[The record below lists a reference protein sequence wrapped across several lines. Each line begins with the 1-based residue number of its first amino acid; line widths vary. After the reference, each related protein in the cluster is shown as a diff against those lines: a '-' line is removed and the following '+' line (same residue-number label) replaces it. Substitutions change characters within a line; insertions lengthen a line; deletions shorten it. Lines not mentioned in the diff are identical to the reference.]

1 MDNKEENRK
10 TIVFYIDEDT
20 HARLRIQLRYD
31 RLTQTM
37 FFNFL
42 IKGYLENNKHI
53 RDYMDFIIAE
63 RTKIYKRNIKTRK
76 NDRKEESETI
86 EDFALNEEDIKNIFD
101 ILERENPDI

>member
-1 MDNKEENRK
+1 
-10 TIVFYIDEDT
+10 
-20 HARLRIQLRYD
+20 
-31 RLTQTM
+31 
-37 FFNFL
+37 
-42 IKGYLENNKHI
+42 
-53 RDYMDFIIAE
+53 MDFIIAE